1 MEAYEGYY
9 IVRSYEAGVFFTQ
22 LGEHDKANKLIE
34 LKNCRKVHYWDG
46 AAAVEQM
53 AMEGVKFPERCRITV
68 EVPSMI
74 VSNPIQIIPCTREAV
89 ESLRLVSVWKR

>member
-22 LGEHDKANKLIE
+22 IGEHDKANKLIE
-34 LKNCRKVHYWDG
+34 LKNCRKVHYWEG

-53 AMEGVKFPERCRITV
+53 AMEGVKRPDLCRITV
-68 EVPSMI
+68 EVPSMVI
-74 VSNPIQIIPCTREAV
+74 SNPIQIIPCTREAV
-89 ESLRLVSVWKR
+89 ESLRLVRTWKR